1 MGKSKGKRYMLAEK
15 SQTYFDRFNV
25 VNGWD
30 MREESETLFVAEGS
44 GMRNFWKIEQ
54 PSAL

>member
-1 MGKSKGKRYMLAEK
+1 MLAEK

-30 MREESETLFVAEGS
+30 MREESETLFVGEGS

>member
-1 MGKSKGKRYMLAEK
+1 MGKSKGERYMLAEK